1 MKKVLLLAYYFPP
14 RNRISSYRLAGFC
27 RHLPQFG
34 WEPTVI
40 CEDWPSH
47 APDYD
52 SSLIEG
58 LHNINVHRLN
68 SYKPRGVERLFVRN
82 VYPWVYPA
90 RTPYNWWKLARN
102 KASKLC
108 DAEKF
113 DAILASHDPLATLS
127 IAKELSTKFNIPW
140 IADLRDSWN
149 VQTLSSPRKQKLIAS
164 QELKLCKDAHQV
176 VTVSGEIASRLESLI
191 SKKVH
196 VVENGFDELT
206 DQSTHNRK
214 DDIFSILYG
223 GSIAVSRQDPLP
235 LLKALKQC
243 IEDDKIR
250 RDSFELRF
258 LGSPKDSIP
267 KQYFK
272 QFEVVPI
279 CFLPRVSRK
288 EALRQMNDSSLL
300 WVIPHPHEKGVLTGK
315 IFDYL
320 STGRPIIAV
329 PDDKGEINQLLNQT
343 KAGYNLS
350 DHNMIMATI
359 LKFYESW
366 KEDKNFKLNTDK
378 SVVLS
383 HSRKNKT
390 EKLAQILNSIV

>member
-1 MKKVLLLAYYFPP
+1 MRKVLLLAYYFPP

-27 RHLPQFG
+27 RHLPLFG

-40 CEDWPSH
+40 CEDWPIH

-52 SSLIEG
+52 SSLLEG
-58 LHNINVHRLN
+58 LHNINIHRIN
-68 SYKPRGVERLFVRN
+68 SYKPRGLDRLFVRN
-82 VYPWVYPA
+82 VYPWLHPS

-102 KASKLC
+102 KASELC
-108 DAEKF
+108 NAERF

-164 QELKLCKDAHQV
+164 QELKLCKNAHQV
-176 VTVSGEIASRLESLI
+176 VTVSGEISRRLGSLI

-196 VVENGFDELT
+196 VVENGFDGLVNC
-206 DQSTHNRK
+206 DRK
-214 DDIFSILYG
+214 SINGRIFSILYG
-223 GSIAVSRQDPLP
+223 GSLSKHGDPLP
-235 LLKALKQC
+235 LLRALKQC
-243 IEDDKIR
+243 INESKIPR
-250 RDSFELRF
+250 NLFELRF
-258 LGSPKDSIP
+258 LGSAKDSIP
-267 KQYFK
+267 KKHLK

-279 CFLPRVSRK
+279 RFLPRVSRK

-300 WVIPHPHEKGVLTGK
+300 WVIPHPDEKGVLTGK

-350 DHNMIMATI
+350 ENNEIMATI

-366 KEDKNFKLNTDK
+366 KEDKNFKLKTDK
-378 SVVLS
+378 SAVLS